1 MPDDRK
7 ILRAIRKQI
16 ARGASQYLLV
26 AICAVGAV
34 ATVTHGATHATAKF
48 DAVLAAMKR
57 H

>member
-1 MPDDRK
+1 MHDDRK

-16 ARGASQYLLV
+16 SRGASQYLLV
-26 AICAVGAV
+26 AIFAAGAV
-34 ATVTHGATHATAKF
+34 ATVTHGATHVTAKF